1 MLRYWTAGESHGKT
15 MIAMIDGFPAGLQ
28 LETDSIDHELRRR
41 QGGYGRGGRQRIE
54 TDTVEVLTGVW
65 QQTTLGSPIALQVVN
80 QDYKLE
86 KLEDLQRPRPGHGD
100 LTGAVKY
107 LGSIR
112 GVLERASARE
122 TCVRVAAGA
131 LAKQLLREFGIEVI
145 GYVVELGGTVIEPRA
160 GSIEQQR
167 EWRDASELYSLCL
180 LYTSPSPRD

>member
-1 MLRYWTAGESHGKT
+1 M
-15 MIAMIDGFPAGLQ
+15 
-28 LETDSIDHELRRR
+28 
-41 QGGYGRGGRQRIE
+41 
-54 TDTVEVLTGVW
+54 
-65 QQTTLGSPIALQVVN
+65 VN

-167 EWRDASELYSLCL
+167 EWRDASELYSLD
-180 LYTSPSPRD
+180 PSKDEGIKQRIDEVGKSGDTLSLIHI